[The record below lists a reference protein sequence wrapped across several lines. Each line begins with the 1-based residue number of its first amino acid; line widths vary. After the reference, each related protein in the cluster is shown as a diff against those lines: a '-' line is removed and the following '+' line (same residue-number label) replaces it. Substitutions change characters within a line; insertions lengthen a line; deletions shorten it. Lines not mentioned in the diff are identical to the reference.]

1 MIIIQKHVE
10 WQVAS
15 CRDEPAINA
24 ANSNIVDLMQI
35 MFLQIRSKLKKK

>member
-1 MIIIQKHVE
+1 MWNGKLQVVE
-10 WQVAS
+10 MAS

-24 ANSNIVDLMQI
+24 ANSYIVDLMQI

>member
-15 CRDEPAINA
+15 CRDEPAIND